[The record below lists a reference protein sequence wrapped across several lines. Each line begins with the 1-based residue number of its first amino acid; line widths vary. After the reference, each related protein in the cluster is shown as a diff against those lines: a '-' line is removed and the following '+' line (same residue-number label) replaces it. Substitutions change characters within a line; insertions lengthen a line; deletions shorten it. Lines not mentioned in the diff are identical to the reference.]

1 MRTTIII
8 EDALYEKFKS
18 LAAKRKLSEF
28 INQLLREKLEEEE
41 NRMLSKRMKEGYLAT
56 RRERKSLNKD
66 WDSILA
72 EDWK

>member
-18 LAAKRKLSEF
+18 LAAKRKLSDF

-56 RRERKSLNKD
+56 RRERKSLNED

-72 EDWK
+72 EDWE

>member
-8 EDALYEKFKS
+8 EDVLYEKFKS

-41 NRMLSKRMKEGYLAT
+41 NKTLSKRMKEGYLAT
-56 RRERKSLNKD
+56 RRERKSLNED

-72 EDWK
+72 KDWE

>member
-18 LAAKRKLSEF
+18 LASKRKLSEF

-41 NRMLSKRMKEGYLAT
+41 NKALSQKMKEGYLAT
-56 RRERKSLNKD
+56 RRERKSLNED

-72 EDWK
+72 EDWE

>member
-28 INQLLREKLEEEE
+28 INQLLREKLEEEK

-56 RRERKSLNKD
+56 RRERRSLNKD
-66 WDSILA
+66 WDSILD
-72 EDWK
+72 EDWE

>member
-56 RRERKSLNKD
+56 RRERRSLNED

-72 EDWK
+72 EDWE

>member
-28 INQLLREKLEEEE
+28 INQLLREKLEEEK

-56 RRERKSLNKD
+56 RRERKSFNED

-72 EDWK
+72 EDWE

>member
-18 LAAKRKLSEF
+18 LASKRKLSEF

-41 NRMLSKRMKEGYLAT
+41 NRTLSQKMKEGYLAT
-56 RRERKSLNKD
+56 RRERKSLNED

-72 EDWK
+72 EDWE

>member
-18 LAAKRKLSEF
+18 LASKRKLSEF

-41 NRMLSKRMKEGYLAT
+41 NRALSQKMKEGYLAT
-56 RRERKSLNKD
+56 RRERKSLNEA
-66 WDSILA
+66 WDPILA
-72 EDWK
+72 EDWE

>member
-28 INQLLREKLEEEE
+28 INQLLREKLDEEE
-41 NRMLSKRMKEGYLAT
+41 NRIFSKKMKEGYLAT
-56 RRERKSLNKD
+56 RRERKSLNED

-72 EDWK
+72 EDWE